1 MKYKFFTR
9 GLLAVL
15 GLMCAV
21 CFALGLH
28 FTETAFAA
36 DGDRIDIESY
46 TLTLD
51 VNEFTYSGL
60 EIKPTATVNNG
71 TANLVE
77 GTDYTISYENN
88 VEAGTA
94 TVKAEGKGDY
104 TGTLSA
110 QFTINPATDNAWQR
124 NDIDSDVIFY
134 GSYNPEVPAFTVWA
148 KYGSENAIFKFY
160 DGDNKEISAADLATA
175 DAGEYKVTAQI
186 AATGSYNAIE
196 GILTDTFRI
205 YPARNNWTQAPKVV
219 EWEYGKFDATVNLFM
234 GVAEHGD
241 VRFTISNQNETFI
254 RDFTVN
260 EGVVTNQNYVKILS
274 DELTAGKYT
283 LSATVNGGNN
293 YQDIPATQ
301 VDFEVRQT
309 SNDWMTFPDVVEWQY
324 GNYNKDTNL
333 FLASVNYGTV
343 WFKVKTAEDGEDL
356 TSEFT
361 AVNGIIQ
368 EEDGEISNVL
378 SKFEKG
384 KYYVSVRVDVGD
396 ANREEIHAT
405 GFEFDVIQAANGWQ
419 ASPNVIAWEYGGYN
433 PNVNLIIG
441 TPLHGTA
448 KFVITDGENNLTREF
463 SPFEGIID
471 EADNGDVLAII
482 KDLHAGDY
490 YLVAT
495 VASDENGNY
504 SGIESQTPLQFT
516 VNQAVN
522 DWKVTPSI
530 ESWVKG
536 KYNAEVNF
544 VTAEAEHGVVDYVIY
559 KTTDE
564 ENVIYQVSNGE
575 VVVDNLAQAG
585 VGYYT
590 LKATVAA
597 TDDFSGVERTFTF
610 NVFAQGLPWWAIV
623 IIVVGALGITA
634 LVFFILHQKGVLQML
649 TEKVIVA
656 MRTKMTVDATIA
668 AVRAN
673 KVAEAAKRSVAA
685 AEEEERRKA
694 EQDKND
700 GNLNQ

>member
-28 FTETAFAA
+28 FTETAFAD
-36 DGDRIDIESY
+36 DGDRIDIGSY

-51 VNEFTYSGL
+51 VSEFTYSGL

-71 TANLVE
+71 TENLVE

-94 TVKAEGKGDY
+94 TVKAEGKGNY

-175 DAGEYKVTAQI
+175 DAGEYRVTAQI
-186 AATGSYNAIE
+186 DATGSYNAIE
-196 GILTDTFRI
+196 EILTDTFRI

-241 VRFTISNQNETFI
+241 VRFTISDQNETFI

-301 VDFEVRQT
+301 VEFEVRQT
-309 SNDWMTFPDVVEWQY
+309 SNDWLTFPDVVEWQY

-463 SPFEGIID
+463 SLFEGIID

-482 KDLHAGDY
+482 KNLHAGGY

>member
-28 FTETAFAA
+28 FTKTAFAA

-110 QFTINPATDNAWQR
+110 HFTINPATDNAWQR

-175 DAGEYKVTAQI
+175 DAGEYRVTAQI
-186 AATGSYNAIE
+186 DATGSYNAIE

-241 VRFTISNQNETFI
+241 VRFTISDQNETFI

-301 VDFEVRQT
+301 VEFEVRQT

-463 SPFEGIID
+463 SLFEGIID

-482 KDLHAGDY
+482 KNLRAGDY

-504 SGIESQTPLQFT
+504 SAIEGQTPLQFT

-564 ENVIYQVSNGE
+564 ESIIYQVSNGE
-575 VVVDNLAQAG
+575 VIVDNLAQAG

>member
-28 FTETAFAA
+28 FTETAFAD
-36 DGDRIDIESY
+36 DGDRIDIGSY

-94 TVKAEGKGDY
+94 TVKAEGKGNY

-241 VRFTISNQNETFI
+241 VRFTISDQNETFI

-301 VDFEVRQT
+301 VEFEVRQT
-309 SNDWMTFPDVVEWQY
+309 SNDWLTFPDVVEWQY

-463 SPFEGIID
+463 SLFEGIID

-482 KDLHAGDY
+482 KNLHAGGY

>member
-28 FTETAFAA
+28 FTETAFAD
-36 DGDRIDIESY
+36 DGDRIDIGSY

-51 VNEFTYSGL
+51 VSEFTYSGL

-94 TVKAEGKGDY
+94 TVKAEGKGNY

-241 VRFTISNQNETFI
+241 VRFTISDQNETFI

-301 VDFEVRQT
+301 VEFEVRQT

-463 SPFEGIID
+463 SLFEGIID

-482 KDLHAGDY
+482 KNLHAGGY